1 MDKQFK
7 IVKRTFIPQVII
19 SILIILIFSGI
30 VYLNNNHKSIDT
42 LHIISLCIMI
52 TSFVFIIYP
61 NVKTI
66 GLLQFDLLGVT
77 INVNNSTIRYNF
89 LDDKLTSLRIKLKNS
104 KNRRHILYLNNSS
117 IIVMNKLEIFYNYKR
132 EIFRFKVDSSDDY
145 KQLKEIL
152 TQINE
157 KAKVILN

>member
-7 IVKRTFIPQVII
+7 IVKRTFIPQIII

-30 VYLNNNHKSIDT
+30 VYLYNHKSIDT
-42 LHIISLCIMI
+42 LHIVFLSGMI
-52 TSFVFIIYP
+52 IPFVFMIYP

-66 GLLQFDLLGVT
+66 GFLQFDILGVT

-104 KNRRHILYLNNSS
+104 KNRHHILNPNSNS
-117 IIVMNKLEIFYNYKR
+117 IIVMNKLDIFYNYKR
-132 EIFRFKVDSSDDY
+132 EIFRFKVDSYDDY
-145 KQLKEIL
+145 IQLKEIL